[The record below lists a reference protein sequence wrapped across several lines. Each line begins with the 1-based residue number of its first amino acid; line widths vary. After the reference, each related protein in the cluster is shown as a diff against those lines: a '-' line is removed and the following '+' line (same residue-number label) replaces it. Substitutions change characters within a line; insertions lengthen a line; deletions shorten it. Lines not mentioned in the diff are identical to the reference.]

1 MKAIIIDD
9 EKHVRE
15 GLLLLADWDH
25 FGIQTILEAEDGE
38 QAKNLIT
45 EHRPEIIFTDMRM
58 PKLDGINLLKWLN
71 SSGIKSKTIV
81 VSGYDDFE
89 YMRNAIYYKSFD
101 YILKPIEPEIL
112 NETLSK
118 AVNEWNELARSWKS
132 HVEDSRVMNEVK
144 PLYWD
149 RLFSNL
155 CSSEGL
161 TIASEGKILHEFG
174 VEIGKRQKT
183 VGLIPIKPSV
193 MKCFQGDRDL
203 ASFTLTNICN
213 ELLKKNNDGVC
224 FRNIN
229 KDEELV
235 ILLWNDKNINFL
247 LDEFYASIYQ
257 FNKICLTISLGENS
271 MDIQKAY
278 SSALEVYMKH
288 DLSKTGKIITSN
300 DVSSKP
306 NLHLLDYSN
315 ELKWMIRSGSPTGVE
330 ESLQKIFVIL
340 EKQHTL
346 SREQIQVWENQFDL
360 LRNNWL
366 KEYGIEG
373 QSVFYKGIDYWVRDG
388 SFSLER
394 FKNEKMKQFKELIQ
408 TLTNKKYQTEK
419 NNMQRIEEYLQH
431 HYQEEV
437 NLQEIADT
445 FFLSREYISR
455 KFKQEYKLT
464 ITDYLT
470 NIRMEKA
477 MKLLENPYLKIYEVA
492 YGVGYGNEKYF
503 SKVFKKQIG
512 ITPNE
517 FRQSL
522 LKQK

>member
-288 DLSKTGKIITSN
+288 DLRKTGK
-300 DVSSKP
+300 
-306 NLHLLDYSN
+306 
-315 ELKWMIRSGSPTGVE
+315 
-330 ESLQKIFVIL
+330 F
-340 EKQHTL
+340 
-346 SREQIQVWENQFDL
+346 
-360 LRNNWL
+360 
-366 KEYGIEG
+366 
-373 QSVFYKGIDYWVRDG
+373 
-388 SFSLER
+388 
-394 FKNEKMKQFKELIQ
+394 
-408 TLTNKKYQTEK
+408 
-419 NNMQRIEEYLQH
+419 
-431 HYQEEV
+431 
-437 NLQEIADT
+437 
-445 FFLSREYISR
+445 
-455 KFKQEYKLT
+455 
-464 ITDYLT
+464 
-470 NIRMEKA
+470 
-477 MKLLENPYLKIYEVA
+477 
-492 YGVGYGNEKYF
+492 
-503 SKVFKKQIG
+503 
-512 ITPNE
+512 
-517 FRQSL
+517 
-522 LKQK
+522 